1 VEAAGARVRGRR
13 YPATSLIV
21 AGDDNV
27 LLLDS
32 EGQVLE
38 VGVVVLE
45 DGGVEA
51 ILGGPCKW

>member
-13 YPATSLIV
+13 YPAASLVV

-38 VGVVVLE
+38 VGVVVLK
-45 DGGVEA
+45 DGGIEA
-51 ILGGPCKW
+51 VLGGRCKW